1 MNYKEAK
8 NIYKL
13 KNSSDTFQKTKLE
26 TETLAQNDKI
36 DNDNIKNLK
45 EIEVKK
51 DDKQLMKQK
60 ERNIRRYARHKRKD
74 KIERIIYKCINY
86 RQVNNLN
93 MNKFCISTII
103 YIFSYK
109 KKGKYK
115 LKNQS
120 KECNEFY
127 NIKKYKK

>member
-115 LKNQS
+115 LKKINR
-120 KECNEFY
+120 KNVMNF
-127 NIKKYKK
+127 II

>member
-74 KIERIIYKCINY
+74 KIERIIYRCINY
-86 RQVNNLN
+86 RQVKNLN

-109 KKGKYK
+109 KKRK
-115 LKNQS
+115 
-120 KECNEFY
+120 
-127 NIKKYKK
+127 I